1 MGLQSIIAVG
11 EVCIGGASPP
21 LFLADIGTYFNQDV
35 ARGKRLIDDIADC
48 GLRFVKAEVLHDA
61 GICLDCDLEEVI
73 TDAKANLT
81 TERYRDVIKRKVL
94 PLSSYDELFSHARR
108 RGLGLAVSVYDD
120 TGLAYAM
127 ERGVEII
134 KVASS
139 NIVHKPLIERIAR
152 TGRPTIIDTGRATL
166 GEILRAVGWFV
177 TAGGSA
183 LIVEYSP
190 PAPPAP
196 VSMQHIRFIETLRTV
211 FQCPIGLSDH
221 HAGEE
226 MLYAA
231 VALGAAVLEKGVCPN
246 DLDREQDRAHALVV
260 RELGDVVRKCGNV
273 HMGMGNTVP
282 ELRAPQPPHPARMG
296 LIARRDLERGDVLT
310 EREIGFA
317 FPAVG
322 VAVED
327 IDRVLGWRVR
337 NGVRAGAPIRWTD
350 LEAP

>member
-1 MGLQSIIAVG
+1 MGLQSTIEVG
-11 EVCIGGASPP
+11 EVCIGGDSPP

-48 GLRFVKAEVLHDA
+48 GLRFVKGEVLHDA
-61 GICLDCDLEEVI
+61 GICLECSLEEVI
-73 TDAKANLT
+73 TDAKAHVT
-81 TERYRDVIKRKVL
+81 TERYRDVIERKVL
-94 PLSSYDELFSHARR
+94 PLSSYDELFSHARH
-108 RGLGLAVSVYDD
+108 RGLCLAVSVYDE
-120 TGLAYAM
+120 TGVGYAE

-152 TGRPTIIDTGRATL
+152 TGIPTIVDTGGASL
-166 GEILRAVGWFV
+166 GEILRAMQWFV
-177 TAGGSA
+177 HAGGSA

-196 VSMQHIRFIETLRTV
+196 TSMQNIRFIETLRAV
-211 FQCPIGLSDH
+211 CQCPTGLSDH
-221 HAGEE
+221 HVGDE

-246 DLDREQDRAHALVV
+246 DLDREQDRAHALTV

-282 ELRAPQPPHPARMG
+282 ELRAPQPAHPARMG
-296 LIARRDLERGDVLT
+296 LVASRDLVRGEILT

-327 IDRVLGWRVR
+327 FERVLGWRVR
-337 NGVRAGAPIRWTD
+337 SGVRAGAPIRWTD
-350 LEAP
+350 LDGP

>member
-1 MGLQSIIAVG
+1 MGLQSTIEVG
-11 EVCIGGASPP
+11 EICIGGDSPP
-21 LFLADIGTYFNQDV
+21 LFLADIGTYFNQDL

-48 GLRFVKAEVLHDA
+48 GLRFVKGEVLHDA
-61 GICLDCDLEEVI
+61 GVCLDCDLEEVI
-73 TDAKANLT
+73 TDGKARIT
-81 TERYRDVIKRKVL
+81 TERYRDVIERKVL

-120 TGLAYAM
+120 TGIAYAI
-127 ERGVEII
+127 EIGAEI
-134 KVASS
+134 LKVASS

-152 TGRPTIIDTGRATL
+152 TGRPTIIDTGRAAL
-166 GEILRAVGWFV
+166 GEILRAVQWFV
-177 TAGGSA
+177 NAGGSA

-190 PAPPAP
+190 PAPPVP
-196 VSMQHIRFIETLRTV
+196 VSMQGIRFIETLRTV

-231 VALGAAVLEKGVCPN
+231 IAIGAAVLEKGVCPN
-246 DLDREQDRAHALVV
+246 DLDREQDRAHALAV
-260 RELGDVVRKCGNV
+260 RELGDVVRKCSNV

-337 NGVRAGAPIRWTD
+337 NGVRAGCPIRWTD
-350 LEAP
+350 LDGP